1 MSNDLART
9 AALRSAVAE
18 QRDRILDLARHVH
31 AHPELAYE
39 EVETVARLR
48 AELAT
53 ALDLRPVSEQ
63 FPTAFRAELAGALPG
78 PTIALVAV
86 YDAVGVPDEQGGLR
100 GEHSCGH
107 GPVAAG
113 VVGAALAL
121 AARREKLAGRLVVI
135 GAPADELVSPE
146 AIARGSGKTAT
157 LAAGL
162 WEGIDAALY
171 AHPESHTGVWH
182 ASRWLQLVEVVVPAA
197 VDPADW
203 ELPFDRYR
211 IDAVDEPVGDVRR
224 VVVRVLGDDATEIE
238 ERSAH
243 ARDLI
248 VPLSWTPLGLTRGLT
263 SDPAVV
269 AAVESGLG
277 ALGLDYDPATP
288 TMPFSTDF
296 GNVARAIPAAMI
308 GISRPE
314 GWAVHTP
321 EGETQFHSP
330 AGDELAVRIAE
341 VLAVVADGLAR
352 TGVRA

>member
-1 MSNDLART
+1 MSNDPART
-9 AALRSAVAE
+9 TALRSAVTE
-18 QRDRILDLARHVH
+18 QRERIIELTRHVH

-39 EVETVARLR
+39 EIETASRLR

-53 ALDLRPVSEQ
+53 ALDLRPVPEQ
-63 FPTAFRAELAGALPG
+63 FPTAFRAELVGARPG

-86 YDAVGVPDEQGGLR
+86 YDAVGVPDGQGGLR

-121 AARREKLAGRLVVI
+121 ATRREDLAGRLVVI
-135 GAPADELVSPE
+135 GAPADELVSPQ
-146 AIARGSGKTAT
+146 AITRGSGKAAT

-162 WEGIDAALY
+162 WDGIDAALY
-171 AHPESHTGVWH
+171 AHPESRTGVWH
-182 ASRWLQLVEVVVPAA
+182 TSRWLQLVEVTVPAT

-211 IDAVDEPVGDVRR
+211 IDAVDEPVGDTRR
-224 VVVRVLGDDATEIE
+224 VVLRVLGDDAAEIE
-238 ERSAH
+238 ERSAS
-243 ARDLI
+243 ARELI
-248 VPLSWTPLGLTRGLT
+248 APQAWTPLGRTEGLT
-263 SDPAVV
+263 SDPGVV
-269 AAVESGLG
+269 AGVESGLA
-277 ALGLDYDPATP
+277 ALGIDYDPATP

-296 GNVARAIPAAMI
+296 GNVARRIPAAMI

-314 GWAVHTP
+314 GWAVHVP
-321 EGETQFHSP
+321 EGEAQFHSA

-352 TGVRA
+352 TGVQA